1 MAVICLHKE
10 GLPTFEI
17 KNNVKYVRIRT
28 RSFKSVLLTYSIIR
42 GIANFVD
49 MLSQKML
56 PKRKESNIRK
66 SRIEKVIVP
75 ERRKKIPIFSL
86 ISDFTENSAKSIV
99 YYLRSIY
106 FVLPTFVRKQAH
118 GQLNAIYELLRAP
131 YRLMRAPYRLLRAP
145 YRLTRRGLR
154 FLKRKYRQQI
164 ADWSFNKLVIDELKS
179 IKPDFIQ
186 ANELNTLEA
195 ATSYKTR
202 FSAKTRIIYDSHELE
217 AARDTITND
226 KQKQSVLEK
235 ERRCLRHVD
244 KTITVSNG
252 LAKMLKQWHGIDAD
266 VIYSSPIVSNKFE
279 LLKSSGRI
287 RGITGVDDDTP
298 LAIYVGK
305 LKIGRGHELIIEALR
320 KVSNL
325 HLAMMGVQPPDVL
338 RHHQQLAKKYDLL
351 DRIHFIEPC
360 HHSDVPFFIAD
371 ADFGIIPTQNKGL
384 SYEYAMPNKLFEM
397 TFAGLPVIAG
407 NLSNMVEYIEG
418 NNVGI
423 IMDEKDPNAIADA
436 MRAVLESIPVLSM
449 NEKRHKAL
457 LGEYDGIAQGKKI
470 LNIYS
475 GLV

>member
-1 MAVICLHKE
+1 M
-10 GLPTFEI
+10 
-17 KNNVKYVRIRT
+17 
-28 RSFKSVLLTYSIIR
+28 
-42 GIANFVD
+42 
-49 MLSQKML
+49 
-56 PKRKESNIRK
+56 
-66 SRIEKVIVP
+66 
-75 ERRKKIPIFSL
+75 
-86 ISDFTENSAKSIV
+86 
-99 YYLRSIY
+99 
-106 FVLPTFVRKQAH
+106 
-118 GQLNAIYELLRAP
+118 
-131 YRLMRAPYRLLRAP
+131 
-145 YRLTRRGLR
+145 
-154 FLKRKYRQQI
+154 
-164 ADWSFNKLVIDELKS
+164 
-179 IKPDFIQ
+179 
-186 ANELNTLEA
+186 NTLEA

-244 KTITVSNG
+244 RTITVSNG

-360 HHSDVPFFIAD
+360 HHADVPFFIAD